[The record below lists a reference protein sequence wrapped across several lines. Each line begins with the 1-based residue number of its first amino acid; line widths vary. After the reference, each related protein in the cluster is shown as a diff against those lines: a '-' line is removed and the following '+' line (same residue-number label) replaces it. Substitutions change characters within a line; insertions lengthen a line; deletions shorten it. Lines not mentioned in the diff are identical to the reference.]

1 MTQPIY
7 KVFMGRPTEAWYQ
20 LSPEE
25 QTQLLARL
33 NEQLAKVGG
42 QRIVSCDSRWASDQW
57 HFFGVEEF
65 PDLAAVQQYHTF
77 LSEVNWFRYL
87 EGTTTLGTKST

>member
-20 LSPEE
+20 LSQAE
-25 QTQLLARL
+25 QTQLLGKLDEKLTA
-33 NEQLAKVGG
+33 VGG
-42 QRIVSCDSRWASDQW
+42 KRVINCDSRWSSDHW

-65 PDLAAVQQYHTF
+65 PDMAAVQQYHAF
-77 LSEVNWFRYL
+77 LGEVNWFRYL
-87 EGTTTLGTKST
+87 DGMTALGTKSE